1 MIIDFRVRPPTR
13 SFPHIDVYPKLG
25 QQKSPN
31 WGWYAPLPPSVQE
44 RSLEKLLAEMKGC
57 GVDYGVVW
65 GRADM
70 ALSNSTPHEEISGI
84 VQEYSD
90 VMIAG
95 FGGISLRSGLK
106 DALSEVDSAIRVHKL
121 AGITVE
127 PGWSGLP
134 MRYADDPML
143 YPIYDLCQDLGGV
156 MAMTISVRMGSDLSY
171 SNPEAVD
178 RIAGDFPRLKIVVS
192 HAFWPWV
199 EESCGLAFRRPNIY
213 LLPDLYGW
221 SCPGY
226 HKWVEAANTYLE
238 DRMLFGSAYPLMG
251 TKDIVEAY
259 QRLPYREGVLEKVM
273 FTNAARLLG
282 LEGKLK

>member
-1 MIIDFRVRPPTR
+1 M
-13 SFPHIDVYPKLG
+13 
-25 QQKSPN
+25 
-31 WGWYAPLPPSVQE
+31 
-44 RSLEKLLAEMKGC
+44 EKLLDEMKGC
-57 GVDYGVVW
+57 GVNYGVVW
-65 GRADM
+65 GRADIE
-70 ALSNSTPHEEISGI
+70 LNNSTPHEEIAGI
-84 VQEYSD
+84 VSD
-90 VMIAG
+90 HSRVMIAG

-106 DALSEVDSAIRVHKL
+106 DALSEVESAIVTHKL

-127 PGWSGLP
+127 PGWSGIP
-134 MRYADDPML
+134 MRYADDPLL
-143 YPIYDLCQDLGGV
+143 YPIYGLCQDLGAV
-156 MAMTISVRMGSDLSY
+156 LAMTISVRMGSDLSY
-171 SNPEAVD
+171 SNPGAVD
-178 RIAGDFPRLKIVVS
+178 RVAGDFPKLKIVVS

-199 EESCGLAFRRPNIY
+199 EESCGLAFRRPNVY

-273 FTNAARLLG
+273 YRNAARLLG
-282 LEGKLK
+282 LEDRLL